1 MMIHMYRLNKLYNM
15 YNLHHDGCFHKR
27 LNSLKI
33 EKNKI
38 LTNINIIMTYIPLC
52 FLFFSRDFKK
62 AKKTNIKTNEI
73 KENDKPSVDI
83 KNNT

>member
-1 MMIHMYRLNKLYNM
+1 
-15 YNLHHDGCFHKR
+15 
-27 LNSLKI
+27 
-33 EKNKI
+33 
-38 LTNINIIMTYIPLC
+38 MTYIPLC